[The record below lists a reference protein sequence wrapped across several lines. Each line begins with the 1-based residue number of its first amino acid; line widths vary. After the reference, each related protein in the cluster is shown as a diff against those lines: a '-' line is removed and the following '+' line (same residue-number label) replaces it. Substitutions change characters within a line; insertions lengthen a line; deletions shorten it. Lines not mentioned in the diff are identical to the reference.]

1 MARPTGDPEYV
12 VVGHVSKAHG
22 TKGEVF
28 VWPLTDRPD
37 STYIPGVEL
46 HLADAGGAQPDPEYP
61 AARILAVRPHRRGFL
76 VTFDGVYDRDIADGI
91 RDRYLLR
98 PFEETDPLE
107 KGEIFYHQ
115 LLGMRV
121 VTKDGVDVGEVN
133 EVYELRPADLL
144 QVQGESKE
152 HLIPFSKDVIVSWSL
167 EDRRIVIDPPE
178 GLLDL

>member
-1 MARPTGDPEYV
+1 MAGPPGDPEYI

-22 TKGEVF
+22 TKGEVY
-28 VWPLTDRPD
+28 VWPLTDRPE
-37 STYIPGVEL
+37 STFVPGAEL
-46 HLADAGGAQPDPEYP
+46 QIADISGKEPDPEYP
-61 AARILAVRPHRRGFL
+61 AARVMAVRPYRRGFL
-76 VTFDGVYDRDIADGI
+76 IFFDGVYDRDLAEEI

-98 PFEETDPLE
+98 PFAETAPLE

-121 VTKDGVDVGEVN
+121 VTKDGVDVGEVT
-133 EVYELRPADLL
+133 EVYDIRPADLL
-144 QVQGESKE
+144 QVRGESKE
-152 HLIPFSKDVIVSWSL
+152 HLIPFRKDMIVSWSL

>member
-1 MARPTGDPEYV
+1 MARPAGDPEYV

-22 TKGEVF
+22 TKGEVY
-28 VWPLTDRPD
+28 VWPLTDRPE
-37 STYIPGVEL
+37 STFVPGVEL
-46 HLADAGGAQPDPEYP
+46 QIADSAGREPDPDYP
-61 AARILAVRPHRRGFL
+61 AARVVAVRPYRRGFL
-76 VTFDGVYDRDIADGI
+76 IVFDGVEDRDLAESI

-98 PFEETDPLE
+98 PFEETEPLE
-107 KGEIFYHQ
+107 EGEIFYHQ
-115 LLGMRV
+115 LLGMKV

-152 HLIPFSKDVIVSWSL
+152 HLIPFNKDVIVSWSL
-167 EDRRIVIDPPE
+167 EERRIVIDPPE

>member
-1 MARPTGDPEYV
+1 MARPAGDPEYV

-37 STYIPGVEL
+37 STFIPGVEL
-46 HLADAGGAQPDPEYP
+46 QIADEGGNAPDPEYP
-61 AARILAVRPHRRGFL
+61 AARVVAVRPYRRGFL
-76 VTFDGVYDRDIADGI
+76 VVFDGVDDRDLADAI

-98 PFEETDPLE
+98 PFEETDPLAT
-107 KGEIFYHQ
+107 GEIFYHQ

-121 VTKDGVDVGEVN
+121 VTKEGVDVGEVN
-133 EVYELRPADLL
+133 EVYELRPADML
-144 QVQGESKE
+144 QVRGDSKE

>member
-1 MARPTGDPEYV
+1 MARPAGDPEYV
-12 VVGHVSKAHG
+12 VVGHVNKAHG

-37 STYIPGVEL
+37 STFVPGIEL
-46 HLADAGGAQPDPEYP
+46 QFADAGGNDPDPEYP
-61 AARILAVRPHRRGFL
+61 AARVVAVRPYRRGFL
-76 VTFDGVYDRDIADGI
+76 VFFDGVDDRSLAEGI

-98 PFEETDPLE
+98 PFADTEPLE
-107 KGEIFYHQ
+107 RGEIFYHQ

-133 EVYELRPADLL
+133 EVYELRPAHMLE
-144 QVQGESKE
+144 VRGESKE
-152 HLIPFSKDVIVSWSL
+152 HLIPFRKDVIVSWSL